1 MFLIKLFFRQIR
13 KLDEKVKNIDSHS
26 KNEIRKLKQQN
37 EHLEKSLSITKIDLQ
52 NVKELNTSLSFELHN
67 PLQKDNYDSMEISEL
82 MVINKHLKDKNDE
95 LIMQLQSITNGP
107 DETFEEDLNFNA
119 ESTQD
124 FNQQISLLLTQ
135 PQPESLKQECE

>member
-1 MFLIKLFFRQIR
+1 M
-13 KLDEKVKNIDSHS
+13 
-26 KNEIRKLKQQN
+26 
-37 EHLEKSLSITKIDLQ
+37 
-52 NVKELNTSLSFELHN
+52 KELNTSLSFELHN

-119 ESTQD
+119 ESQED

-135 PQPESLKQECE
+135 PQPESLKQECEQFSIILQPVIVSNFSITSFSRDISRIFIEFFFRMFI